1 MTTGRIGLQ
10 PVQVTISLMGL
21 QKTGADAMEFGIFNL
36 MGYRYRENSTPTHR
50 LVKEAAEQTQ
60 LADELGYEVAWF
72 AEHHFSNYCICPS
85 PLMMI
90 AHCAPVTTRIRLG
103 TAVVVVPLYDPAR
116 LLAEIGMTDAM
127 CNGRL
132 ILGIGSGYQP
142 YEFDRFGKDLE
153 QSKKIMEEFM
163 DMFDLAFTQETF
175 KFDGEHFQLPET
187 HISAQPVSGRPEVW
201 LAGDNPVLHRIAAQ
215 RGYVPF
221 FTGRLMGSD
230 YLSDMRHTIEKSWV
244 AEGLEPDQM
253 PLGIQRFMCVVDSRQ
268 EALAYV
274 DNARHQMRLASNLR
288 RREEVVDGAMLI
300 EQPAPNEPTIDEA
313 VDNLLVG
320 DCETIAE
327 RLCAEIRAARP
338 SHMMFHFQVGASSFK
353 KALTSIEKFQTHI
366 KPMVEKEL
374 GPLTELNNGGSSA

>member
-1 MTTGRIGLQ
+1 
-10 PVQVTISLMGL
+10 MGL
-21 QKTGADAMEFGIFNL
+21 QKTEADAMEFGIFNL
-36 MGYRYRENSTPTHR
+36 MGYRYRENSTPTPR
-50 LVKEAAEQTQ
+50 LVKEATEQTQ

-90 AHCAPVTTRIRLG
+90 AHCAPVTTHIRLG

-127 CNGRL
+127 CDGRL

-163 DMFDLAFTQETF
+163 EMFDLAFTQETF

-187 HISAQPVSGRPEVW
+187 HISAQPVGGRPEVW
-201 LAGDNPVLHRIAAQ
+201 LAGDNPVLHRLAAR
-215 RGYVPF
+215 RGYVPL
-221 FTGRLMGSD
+221 FTGRLMGPD
-230 YLSDMRHTIEKSWV
+230 YLSGMRRTIEKSWI
-244 AEGLEPDQM
+244 AEGLDPDQM

-268 EALAYV
+268 EALEYV

-327 RLCAEIRAARP
+327 RLCAEIRVARP

-374 GPLTELNNGGSSA
+374 GPLTELNNGGSSAQSVVA

>member
-1 MTTGRIGLQ
+1 
-10 PVQVTISLMGL
+10 
-21 QKTGADAMEFGIFNL
+21 MEFGIFNL

-50 LVKEAAEQTQ
+50 LVKEATEQTQ

-90 AHCAPVTTRIRLG
+90 AHCAAVTTRIRLG

-132 ILGIGSGYQP
+132 VLGIGSGYQP
-142 YEFDRFGKDLE
+142 YEFDRFGKSLE
-153 QSKKIMEEFM
+153 KSKKIMEEFM
-163 DMFDLAFTQETF
+163 DIFDLAFTQETF

-187 HISAQPVSGRPEVW
+187 HISAQPVGSKPEVW
-201 LAGDNPVLHRIAAQ
+201 LAGDNPVIHRIAAR
-215 RGYVPF
+215 RGYVPLI
-221 FTGRLMGSD
+221 TGRLLGAQ
-230 YLSDMRHTIEKSWV
+230 YLSDMRQTIEESWV
-244 AEGLEPDQM
+244 AEGLDPGQM
-253 PLGIQRFMCVVDSRQ
+253 PLGIQRFMCVVDSHQ
-268 EALAYV
+268 EALEYL
-274 DNARHQMRLASNLR
+274 DNARHQARLASNLR
-288 RREEVVDGAMLI
+288 RREEVMDGSMLI
-300 EQPAPNEPTIDEA
+300 EQPAHNEPTIDELEE
-313 VDNLLVG
+313 NLLVG

-327 RLCAEIRAARP
+327 RLCGEIRAARP

-374 GPLTELNNGGSSA
+374 GPLTELNNGGVSAQPVVA